1 MPGNDAATDVS
12 SHATLSSYFAVVTI
26 ATVGYGDIH
35 ATTEAG
41 YAFMA
46 CVIVF
51 ACVHVHCVVAAAPIS
66 LTVITRRARTRFIVV
81 PMQASKLASLVES
94 RSKYAGRY
102 VVTPV
107 PHVVVVGSL
116 SESAVC
122 LPLRRRS
129 VLDLMGVTLPLGK
142 LACRP
147 RDGVAL
153 LQRVQPRGAQLP
165 GKNRLPITAAAVVV
179 ASDAADVAALRCALR
194 FPSGQCL

>member
-1 MPGNDAATDVS
+1 M
-12 SHATLSSYFAVVTI
+12 VTI

-51 ACVHVHCVVAAAPIS
+51 ACVHCVVAAATIS
-66 LTVITRRARTRFIVV
+66 LSVITRRARTRFIVV

-129 VLDLMGVTLPLGK
+129 VP
-142 LACRP
+142 
-147 RDGVAL
+147 
-153 LQRVQPRGAQLP
+153 
-165 GKNRLPITAAAVVV
+165 
-179 ASDAADVAALRCALR
+179 
-194 FPSGQCL
+194 